1 MDGLEKVSGRRGRAI
16 TTALMSGICLKTPQ
30 VPPRPESGAVR
41 LVWADAAAVAG
52 GGVSGSVRGPKL
64 TRLASRLT
72 CAFVCNLELR
82 EGSPSGRWRRS

>member
-41 LVWADAAAVAG
+41 LGLADAA
-52 GGVSGSVRGPKL
+52 R
-64 TRLASRLT
+64 R
-72 CAFVCNLELR
+72 C
-82 EGSPSGRWRRS
+82 WRRSLGVGERAETHKAG